1 MRCQFSGSVML
12 TGQSPG
18 GKATSQPG
26 KIGLEKVFHLRAIV
40 QKTDFKGVIET
51 TGNPLNFPSLENRV
65 ELGTSVEL
73 SNSRDRPRV
82 YSGKGTKHHFD
93 PGENGRRN
101 WDILGADFQ
110 NLCSPSI
117 CYIIG

>member
-1 MRCQFSGSVML
+1 M
-12 TGQSPG
+12 
-18 GKATSQPG
+18 
-26 KIGLEKVFHLRAIV
+26 EKVFHLRAIV

-82 YSGKGTKHHFD
+82 YSGKGTKHHFG